1 MNTNRPDKLN
11 IVKFADLLLLMNHLI
26 GLGLI
31 TEEEKER
38 TAQRIAYENELS
50 LLLI

>member
-1 MNTNRPDKLN
+1 MDSERFGKLN
-11 IVKFADLLLLMNHLI
+11 IVEFADLLLLMNRLI

-31 TEEEKER
+31 SEEEKER
-38 TAQRIAYENELS
+38 TARRIAYENELS